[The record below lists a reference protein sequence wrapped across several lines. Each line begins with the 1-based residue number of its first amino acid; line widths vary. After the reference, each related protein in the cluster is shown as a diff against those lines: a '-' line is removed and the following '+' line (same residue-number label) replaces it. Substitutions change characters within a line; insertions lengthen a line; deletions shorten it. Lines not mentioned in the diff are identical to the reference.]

1 VALTCR
7 SNDLL
12 VNETTTLIVTELLDC
27 ADPVEDLAE
36 AA

>member
-1 VALTCR
+1 VALTCG
-7 SNDLL
+7 SDYLL

-27 ADPVEDLAE
+27 ADPAEDLAE